1 MHTTPSPSWNN
12 VLHLSE
18 NSSTMPHFFSNSIFV
33 LLTIYT
39 QALVTPH
46 HRFVQSPSKFENSW
60 MFLYTAMAVHGIQNH
75 LLVPSP
81 PLFSSLIHWLREF
94 CYDWRIFHWICVQ
107 TFPSL
112 FPFRWVKL
120 KISANQTQIFSNG
133 SYFIVLYNVCIP

>member
-18 NSSTMPHFFSNSIFV
+18 NSSTMPHFFKFNFV

-39 QALVTPH
+39 QALITPH
-46 HRFVQSPSKFENSW
+46 HRFVQSPSKSENSW
-60 MFLYTAMAVHGIQNH
+60 MFLYTAMAGHGIQNH

-120 KISANQTQIFSNG
+120 KISANQTQILSNG